1 MKKTILGLVWLLI
14 ATVSSGKAET
24 NNAFDTISVNQTT
37 THHSYQS
44 QSSPSIVLNG
54 DEINAIN
61 TKDENHK
68 PPAKSKPKRQ
78 IGLKIFGGVVVAY
91 GLLVVLSEIF
101 GPLFPYK

>member
-1 MKKTILGLVWLLI
+1 MKATIILMTILI
-14 ATVSSGKAET
+14 ACVNIGRAEKAQT
-24 NNAFDTISVNQTT
+24 TISVNQTT